1 MKRFVPDF
9 SDVKGMH
16 KPVMEIARAAMAG
29 ERIMLVSHGF
39 GASMIASRLN
49 GLRPEM
55 SGIQKAMVAE
65 NFRGANLHAPK
76 GRPFRA
82 PHASTSSAGILGTNG
97 RPGEILGTNG
107 RPGEVHLARHGT
119 LLLNNVL
126 EFTNAV
132 KCTLAMNMDD
142 STLLV
147 VTTPKCPC
155 GSVFRNKKCF
165 CAEGIKRSY
174 FARLDSIVNKFEILD
189 SIVNK
194 FEITTVVDI
203 PYMSNHEKLQA
214 KANPSTADLRAML
227 QADPCKTPTTL
238 V

>member
-9 SDVKGMH
+9 SDVRGMH

-82 PHASTSSAGILGTNG
+82 PHSSTSSAGMLGA
-97 RPGEILGTNG
+97 NG

-132 KCTLAMNMDD
+132 TRTLAMNMDD

-165 CAEGIKRSY
+165 CAEGIKKR
-174 FARLDSIVNKFEILD
+174 FFERLD

-203 PYMSNHEKLQA
+203 PFMSNHEKLQA

-227 QADPCKTPTTL
+227 QADHCKTPTTL